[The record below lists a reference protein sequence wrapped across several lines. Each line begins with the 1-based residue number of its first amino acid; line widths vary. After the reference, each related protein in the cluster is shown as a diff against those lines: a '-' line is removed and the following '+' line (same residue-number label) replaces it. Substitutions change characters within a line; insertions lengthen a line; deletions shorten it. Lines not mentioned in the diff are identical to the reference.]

1 MLSLVL
7 AGVFLTAASPVSAQR
22 QETTERME
30 AESES
35 NKEDE
40 AEESIVKEKT
50 FIQTADYLEKN
61 IRSFHLLPEGD
72 KRTAFLSRSGAERYF
87 FLRAY
92 TFYFAICAERENIL
106 RLSEEGLEENS
117 TRQGAGEELQEK
129 LYTCLYVAQMYHESI
144 QTEEAET
151 EFAEAEAALAEMT
164 EAYQSGEEMYSQ
176 LKSLTDTYMC
186 WRTYFAEEPEEE
198 GMSALEREVLI
209 PLTKVLI
216 RLPDEAKKRQILAGF
231 TSFMKEETKLPWK
244 QEEQPPGDIAPRE
257 EADKEEAPKEE
268 LKTEFQ
274 KAKKLLASARAS
286 YKVGW
291 NSDSTG
297 WWYAYS
303 TTAYY
308 KNCWQY
314 LAYNGVYDWYYFK
327 DNGYI
332 ATNTWVDSNNYVNG
346 SGYCTTAGI
355 GSFKTLQQA
364 AGSGHCSTVR
374 LTVSSIANEAE
385 LRIGKTMTVTTA
397 PNSSGCTIYGTG
409 LKRWVITGNVSLEG
423 SLVFD
428 GQKDKVADD
437 VTSNLFVKTGGTLC
451 VKGSGVCIQNSIGHG
466 IYGEVR
472 SLIIVESGSLRGNY
486 HDGVGSYG
494 TVQVSGGKFYEND
507 TGLYIAGTYE
517 GKRTGARGILTG
529 GEFYRN
535 QYGVASSEYAE
546 FSVTN
551 VSIHENYRYGFLLYP
566 NGYAKLEGTPEIYG
580 NHCGIYNFGE
590 LLFCSGNVRSNKNT
604 GILNEGKYTMKNG
617 TVSSNRGSDG
627 GGITNKKE
635 FLMESGCIKD
645 NTASRGGGIFNQGAF
660 TMTGGEVTGN
670 QASQGGGICST
681 SSASR
686 TAVSGG
692 ALQHNSGTKDGGGIC
707 ILNGAACELSKSTLE
722 NNSAVRGGSVY
733 LDGTLKAYG
742 NPRVKEEVFLAPSRF
757 ITVTGSIERFV
768 CQMASEDTFQGR
780 VLAHYTLM
788 PGDSELDKYSLEQKT
803 QDTASGKLLVLESG
817 SLELTPYAYS
827 VYLNSSGCRIRYDAN
842 GGTGVMSSEV
852 VSVNKKYRIRD
863 NEFEREQ
870 AAFVGWSLV
879 RTNSET
885 GKLLYPMEEVFP
897 ERLLSMY
904 PFTEAEG
911 IREITLYAIWDYA
924 PSLEV
929 CGNEFYE
936 GEEVRASQLK
946 KGILRGMDTED
957 GDITDKI
964 EITQISYG
972 RTKSGYQGENQEFV
986 QGLPDSYIL
995 DTYQDRGMEKGERI
1009 TDFLL
1014 CKAEDS
1020 AGNVSFCEMPV
1031 SVVYNEPP
1039 VITVPKRVILTTD
1052 EAGEGRVS
1060 EEVLLNYVSVKDKED
1075 DMAKAAG
1082 VLDRDGQVVDIRR
1095 YLMLTEIKDAD
1106 GETVSLE
1113 QGLLPGEY
1121 TGEVIATD
1129 RFGKTCVAELH
1140 IAVADTK
1147 QEPGEEADVRFI
1159 SLEYLDTLAEDSH
1172 WSRSE
1177 LEERLKKEEPEY
1189 TFSLTYQEIQEI
1201 KKIAGDYGK
1210 DKEGSEKA
1218 IREVMKKWKVF
1229 R

>member
-1 MLSLVL
+1 MVSLVL

-22 QETTERME
+22 QESADWAE
-30 AESES
+30 AENNE
-35 NKEDE
+35 EDE
-40 AEESIVKEKT
+40 TDEKKEET
-50 FIQTADYLEKN
+50 LIQTAEYLEKN
-61 IRSFHLLPEGD
+61 IKSFHLLPEDD
-72 KRTAFLSRSGAERYF
+72 KRTVFLSLSEAEKYF

-92 TFYFAICAERENIL
+92 TFYFAICAEKVNIL
-106 RLSEEGLEENS
+106 RLSEEGLKENG
-117 TRQGAGEELQEK
+117 TRQVSGEELQAQF
-129 LYTCLYVAQMYHESI
+129 YTCLYLAQIYHENI
-144 QTEEAET
+144 RNGAAGTG
-151 EFAEAEAALAEMT
+151 FAEAEAALAKMT
-164 EAYQSGEEMYSQ
+164 EDYQSEGEMYTQ

-186 WRTYFAEEPEEE
+186 WGTYFEEEPEEDE
-198 GMSALEREVLI
+198 MSALEREVLI
-209 PLTKVLI
+209 PLTKVLL
-216 RLPDEAKKRQILAGF
+216 RLPDEKEKKRILE
-231 TSFMKEETKLPWK
+231 SFASFIKGETKLPSEE
-244 QEEQPPGDIAPRE
+244 EEQPAADAASRE
-257 EADKEEAPKEE
+257 EVPKEKGPAEE
-268 LKTEFQ
+268 LKTEVQ
-274 KAKKLLASARAS
+274 KTNKLLSSVRAS

-291 NSDSTG
+291 NSDNTG

-314 LAYNGVYDWYYFK
+314 LAYDGVYDWYYFK

-364 AGSGHCSTVR
+364 VGSGHCSTVR
-374 LTVSSIANEAE
+374 LTVSSLANEAE

-409 LKRWVITGNVSLEG
+409 LKRWVITGSVSLEG

-437 VTSNLFVKTGGTLC
+437 VTSNLFVKTGGTLR
-451 VKGSGVCIQNSIGHG
+451 VKGSSVCIQNSIGHG
-466 IYGEVR
+466 IYGEVQ

-517 GKRTGARGILTG
+517 GKRTGAKGILTG
-529 GEFYRN
+529 GDFYRN

-551 VSIHENYRYGFLLYP
+551 DKIYENYRYGFLLYP
-566 NGYAKLEGTPEIYG
+566 NGYAKLEGTPEIFS
-580 NHCGIYNFGE
+580 NQCGIYNFGE
-590 LLFCSGNVRSNKNT
+590 LLFCSGNVRSNKNS

-627 GGITNKKE
+627 GGIINKKD
-635 FLMESGCIKD
+635 FLLENGTIKD

-670 QASQGGGICST
+670 QASQGGGICGASSFART
-681 SSASR
+681 S
-686 TAVSGG
+686 VSGG
-692 ALQHNSGTKDGGGIC
+692 TLQNNSGTKDGGGIC

-722 NNSAVRGGSVY
+722 NNSAARGGAVY

-768 CQMASEDTFQGR
+768 CQMAAEDTFQGR
-780 VLAHYTLM
+780 VLAHYTLT

-803 QDTASGKLLVLESG
+803 QNTASGKLLVLESG
-817 SLELTPYAYS
+817 SLELTSYPYS
-827 VYLNSSGCRIRYDAN
+827 VYLTSSGCRIHYDAN

-852 VSVNKKYRIRD
+852 VSVHKTYRIRD

-870 AAFVGWSLV
+870 AAFAGWSLGKV
-879 RTNSET
+879 NSVN
-885 GKLLYPMEEVFP
+885 GKLFHPMEEVVP
-897 ERLLSMY
+897 EKLLSMY

-911 IREITLYAIWDYA
+911 IREITLYAIWDTA

-936 GEEVRASQLK
+936 GEEVSASQLR
-946 KGILRGMDTED
+946 KGILQGMDTED
-957 GDITDKI
+957 GDITDKA

-972 RTKSGYQGENQEFV
+972 RTKSGYRGEDQEFM
-986 QGLPDSYIL
+986 QGLPDSYML
-995 DTYQDRGMEKGERI
+995 DTYQYKGMEKGERI
-1009 TDFLL
+1009 TDILR
-1014 CKAEDS
+1014 CRAEDS
-1020 AGNVSFCEMPV
+1020 AGNVTFCEMPV
-1031 SVVYNEPP
+1031 YVVYNNPP
-1039 VITVPKRVILTTD
+1039 VIAVPKRVVLTAE
-1052 EAGEGRVS
+1052 EARAGRLS
-1060 EEVLLNYVSVKDKED
+1060 EAKLLNYVTVKDQED
-1075 DMAKAAG
+1075 DMARAAG
-1082 VLDRDGQVVDIRR
+1082 VLDRDGQVVDIRKS
-1095 YLMLTEIKDAD
+1095 LMLTEIKDAD
-1106 GETVSLE
+1106 GESVSME

-1121 TGEVIATD
+1121 TGEVTAAD
-1129 RFGKTCVAELH
+1129 RFGKACDAKLH
-1140 IAVADTK
+1140 IEITDTEE
-1147 QEPGEEADVRFI
+1147 EPGEDADVRFI

-1189 TFSLTYQEIQEI
+1189 TFSLSYQEIQEI
-1201 KKIAGDYGK
+1201 KEIAGNYGK

-1218 IREVMKKWKVF
+1218 IREVINKWKVF
-1229 R
+1229 RQ